1 MRITLDANILVY
13 SVNKYFGQLHQ
24 IYVSN
29 TLKTFRNCNKS
40 FKYT

>member
-29 TLKTFRNCNKS
+29 ILKTFHQK
-40 FKYT
+40 KKV